1 MLNKG
6 NEQARP
12 AASTTRTSMAKRP
25 SGALLWAAL
34 GERDAAGALALL
46 ELGADPNV
54 LGSPFQELGRTR
66 RLTPLGCA
74 LDTLGDRLRGA
85 AATSALDAGRNV
97 AGGQLEEAVAA
108 VALVVAMIDA
118 GADPNAPGWIERPGA
133 SAHGAA
139 NFAMPTWLRFFH
151 AFGGGLPG
159 GNFGALAG
167 SLMRKLVAGGLDV
180 SASGP
185 QGLTPL
191 HQAAGLNLVE
201 VAAAL
206 LVAGAS
212 VAVQDDDGETPLHR
226 AAKGGH
232 IAVARMLLVAGADP
246 LTRDSMGCSAE
257 DVAGIFGGQAMVAL
271 FAPHAERAHLARA
284 TPEADVPA
292 KRARL

>member
-1 MLNKG
+1 MISKG
-6 NEQARP
+6 NEQSMG
-12 AASTTRTSMAKRP
+12 AASTGRTSMAERP

-46 ELGADPNV
+46 GIGADPNV
-54 LGSPFQELGRTR
+54 LGAPFQELGRTR

-74 LDTLGDRLRGA
+74 LDMLGDRLRGA
-85 AATSALDAGRNV
+85 DAPSALDAGRDG
-97 AGGQLEEAVAA
+97 AGGQLEEAVA
-108 VALVVAMIDA
+108 LVVGMIDA

-284 TPEADVPA
+284 TPEAAVPA

>member
-12 AASTTRTSMAKRP
+12 AGSTGRTSMAERP

-54 LGSPFQELGRTR
+54 LGAPFHELGRTR
-66 RLTPLGCA
+66 RLTPLGCV
-74 LDTLGDRLRGA
+74 LDMLGDRLRGA
-85 AATSALDAGRNV
+85 DAPSALDAGRDG
-97 AGGQLEEAVAA
+97 AGGPLEEA

-118 GADPNAPGWIERPGA
+118 GADPNAPCWIERPGA

-151 AFGGGLPG
+151 AFGGGLRG

-167 SLMRKLVAGGLDV
+167 SLMGKLVAGGLDV

-206 LVAGAS
+206 LMAGAS
-212 VAVQDDDGETPLHR
+212 VAAQDDEGETPLHR

-232 IAVARMLLVAGADP
+232 LAVAEMLLEAGADP
-246 LTRDSMGCSAE
+246 LAQDSMGCSAE
-257 DVAGIFGGQAMVAL
+257 DVAGCFGGQAMAAL
-271 FAPHAERAHLARA
+271 FAPHGERAHLARA
-284 TPEADVPA
+284 AREASGH
-292 KRARL
+292 ARSVRL